1 MRQNPRNNVKS
12 FIRSGVIVYFVAFSA
27 LFLFC
32 GYATAQTVKDSGCA
46 KGLAAVKDVPYSPEL
61 SGDSNYWAL
70 VIQGKN
76 IIPCLISNL
85 TNTTKT
91 NINIP
96 NWGGYYCLGDIAF
109 SILCHIV
116 HNISIEEIISEK
128 DDYPSD
134 EDLTYWSFV
143 SYKKSNRRFLQ
154 KKLLHWYEEN
164 ENNLIWVVD
173 TTCYRTSND
182 WYYKSNQNPA
192 QGYYM
197 VSNQP
202 SKD

>member
-1 MRQNPRNNVKS
+1 MKQKQKNARNV
-12 FIRSGVIVYFVAFSA
+12 IRKGGIVCCVPFSV
-27 LFLFC
+27 LFLLSS
-32 GYATAQTVKDSGCA
+32 YTTAQTVNDDECIKE
-46 KGLAAVKDVPYSPEL
+46 LALVKDVPYSPEL
-61 SGDSNYWAL
+61 SGDSIYWSL
-70 VIQGKN
+70 VIRGKN

-116 HNISIEEIISEK
+116 HDIPIKEIIMEK
-128 DDYPSD
+128 KDYPSD
-134 EDLTYWSFV
+134 KDIIYFSFV
-143 SYKKSNRRFLQ
+143 SYGESNRQFLQ
-154 KKLLHWYEEN
+154 KKLLQWYEEN
-164 ENNLIWVVD
+164 ENKLIWVVD
-173 TTCYRTSND
+173 TTSYRTSID
-182 WYYKSNQNPA
+182 WYSKSNQNPA
-192 QGYYM
+192 HGYYM

>member
-1 MRQNPRNNVKS
+1 MP
-12 FIRSGVIVYFVAFSA
+12 FSV
-27 LFLFC
+27 LFLLSS
-32 GYATAQTVKDSGCA
+32 YTTAQTVNDDECIKE
-46 KGLAAVKDVPYSPEL
+46 LALVKDVPYSPEL
-61 SGDSNYWAL
+61 SGDSIYWSL
-70 VIQGKN
+70 VIRGKN

-116 HNISIEEIISEK
+116 HDIPIKEIIMEK
-128 DDYPSD
+128 KDYPSD
-134 EDLTYWSFV
+134 KDITYFSFV
-143 SYKKSNRRFLQ
+143 SYGESNRQFLQ
-154 KKLLHWYEEN
+154 KKLLQWYEEN
-164 ENNLIWVVD
+164 ENKLIWVVD
-173 TTCYRTSND
+173 TTSYRTSID
-182 WYYKSNQNPA
+182 WYSKSNQNPA
-192 QGYYM
+192 HGYYM